1 MYLAIVKVHIPFKN
15 SWYRKKKNGIYDL
28 WCKNE
33 QTQCIRNIEDKRKPI
48 LQISQN
54 MQVAL
59 TAGKEILYN
68 VKSFQAQ
75 DNEKGQVLE
84 N

>member
-48 LQISQN
+48 L
-54 MQVAL
+54 
-59 TAGKEILYN
+59 
-68 VKSFQAQ
+68 
-75 DNEKGQVLE
+75 
-84 N
+84 